1 MIGKIILVIVIFY
14 MIPVFVVSSINFDV
28 NKIEFCKQN
37 GFEEYGHA
45 GAEDF
50 CIKKLF
56 EENKLL
62 VEKKTIYCEPEVW
75 IELLYFQPRTET
87 CYLLKEVV

>member
-1 MIGKIILVIVIFY
+1 MIGKIILVIVMFY
-14 MIPVFVVSSINFDV
+14 MISVIAMSFVNYNV

-37 GFEEYGHA
+37 GFEEYGYA
-45 GAEDF
+45 DAEDF

-62 VEKKTIYCEPEVW
+62 VEK
-75 IELLYFQPRTET
+75 
-87 CYLLKEVV
+87 